1 MTFYVTF
8 GQKSP
13 FRNGWVEVEAKDY
26 QSARDIINY
35 AIGPWYSNIFN
46 TAEFDGA
53 IKSFLSRGK
62 LGETLK

>member
-13 FRNGWVEVEAKDY
+13 FRNGWVEVEAENY
-26 QSARDIINY
+26 RIARQLVVY
-35 AIGPWYSNIFN
+35 ALDSSYSMVYDEH
-46 TAEFDGA
+46 EF
-53 IKSFLSRGK
+53 KREYFPQGK

>member
-13 FRNGWVEVEAKDY
+13 FRNGWVEVEAENY
-26 QSARDIINY
+26 RLAREIVNDTL
-35 AIGPWYSNIFN
+35 GKEFSMLYS
-46 TAEFDGA
+46 EFDFDRRFFP
-53 IKSFLSRGK
+53 KGK

>member
-13 FRNGWVEVEAKDY
+13 FRNGWVEVEAE
-26 QSARDIINY
+26 NY
-35 AIGPWYSNIFN
+35 RIVRQLVIDALGSSYSMIYDEHEFN
-46 TAEFDGA
+46 REYFPQ
-53 IKSFLSRGK
+53 GK